1 MFGRGEFEWD
11 DDNIEHI
18 ARHGVEPWE
27 AEDTI
32 QDTDRVHFRTRGGRI
47 FVIGMT
53 ETGRVLAVVLEHKE
67 RGWLRVVTVRDV
79 IEKEKRAYRRRN
91 R

>member
-11 DDNIEHI
+11 DDNISHI
-18 ARHGVEPWE
+18 ARHEVDPGE
-27 AEDTI
+27 AEDAVR
-32 QDTDRVHFRTRGGRI
+32 DTDRIHFRTRSGRI

-53 ETGRVLAVVLEHKE
+53 EAGRMLAVVLERKE
-67 RGWLRVVTVRDV
+67 TDWSRVVTARDV

>member
-11 DDNIEHI
+11 EDNIGHI
-18 ARHGVEPWE
+18 ARHEVEPWE
-27 AEDTI
+27 AEEAT
-32 QDTDRVHFRTRGGRI
+32 QDTDRVHFRTRSGRI

-53 ETGRVLAVVLEHKE
+53 EAGRMLAVVLERKE
-67 RGWLRVVTVRDV
+67 RSWSRVVTARDV